1 MTRRKRW
8 GQPRRGAPSRNGVA
22 AAALAALISSG
33 CSSSA
38 ALPTSLAPASSA
50 PTTPL
55 PPAVTALDVEV
66 AALDVHVVQVAGDN
80 LGNARDSLR
89 AGVMDVFAK
98 FRETATYHASNI
110 TECSGTDSRAAQVRA
125 SANTVS
131 QRAQG
136 IADPVSKLRGA
147 LSSFQTQV
155 SQAQAHLVA
164 DRALPGL
171 SVGANA
177 KLTALGTSLGSLASA
192 GDALAKSA
200 TDAEAEAAATL
211 ADASKQADNA
221 ERLGRY
227 CHARVA
233 TQTH

>member
-1 MTRRKRW
+1 MTRRKRR
-8 GQPRRGAPSRNGVA
+8 GQPRRGALSRNGVA

-38 ALPTSLAPASSA
+38 ALPTALAPASGA
-50 PTTPL
+50 LTTPL
-55 PPAVTALDVEV
+55 PAAVTALDAEV
-66 AALDVHVVQVAGDN
+66 AALDAHVVQVAGDN
-80 LGNARDSLR
+80 LGNARDSLK
-89 AGVMDVFAK
+89 AGVMDVSAK
-98 FRETATYHASNI
+98 FRETAAYHASNI

-136 IADPVSKLRGA
+136 IADPVAKLRGA

-177 KLTALGTSLGSLASA
+177 KLAALGTSLGSLASA
-192 GDALAKSA
+192 GEALAKSA
-200 TDAEAEAAATL
+200 TDAETEAAATL
-211 ADASKQADNA
+211 ADANKQADNA
-221 ERLGRY
+221 ERFGRY